1 MNNASEKK
9 KAEIAEVIYGG
20 YMYNAKNAKMFEK

>member
-1 MNNASEKK
+1 MHRKK

>member
-1 MNNASEKK
+1 MHRKKK

>member
-1 MNNASEKK
+1 MHRKK
-9 KAEIAEVIYGG
+9 TPEIAEVIYGG